1 MLAEILARESL
12 QRRAEELRDERDLY
26 RALLHMDAPDLRS
39 LAGEADTVTARLRT
53 LLQQPAR
60 SAEAFRTKIA
70 ALNFEIELIADSSS
84 GVRLPGV
91 ARRAEALQQ
100 SLRELEGRG
109 NVSGDDLL
117 PVIAGVEQLLLQ
129 LAVAYEYVT
138 GERRL
143 VPEMPESSPRA
154 AASGGMAEAAPATAG
169 GAVEAGSSGATRAAG
184 SPRIA
189 VALRQLA
196 DQLAAAHKRAV
207 HLVMLGLESV
217 PEDWKTALY
226 DMLSQL
232 VRNSIEHGIEP
243 KDVRRRRGKDAVG
256 TLLIEFRPR
265 ADGGYELKYQD
276 DGGGVDTEGV
286 RDSAIRQHA
295 VDVQATEQASDRRLA
310 SLILLPGVT
319 TARNPEGRGQGLK
332 IVRDQARRL
341 GGRIKVA
348 SKRGQFLRFS
358 VDFDARE

>member
-1 MLAEILARESL
+1 
-12 QRRAEELRDERDLY
+12 
-26 RALLHMDAPDLRS
+26 
-39 LAGEADTVTARLRT
+39 
-53 LLQQPAR
+53 
-60 SAEAFRTKIA
+60 
-70 ALNFEIELIADSSS
+70 
-84 GVRLPGV
+84 
-91 ARRAEALQQ
+91 
-100 SLRELEGRG
+100 
-109 NVSGDDLL
+109 
-117 PVIAGVEQLLLQ
+117 
-129 LAVAYEYVT
+129 
-138 GERRL
+138 
-143 VPEMPESSPRA
+143 
-154 AASGGMAEAAPATAG
+154 
-169 GAVEAGSSGATRAAG
+169 
-184 SPRIA
+184 
-189 VALRQLA
+189 
-196 DQLAAAHKRAV
+196 
-207 HLVMLGLESV
+207 
-217 PEDWKTALY
+217 
-226 DMLSQL
+226 MLSQL

-319 TARNPEGRGQGLK
+319 TARNSEGRGQGLK